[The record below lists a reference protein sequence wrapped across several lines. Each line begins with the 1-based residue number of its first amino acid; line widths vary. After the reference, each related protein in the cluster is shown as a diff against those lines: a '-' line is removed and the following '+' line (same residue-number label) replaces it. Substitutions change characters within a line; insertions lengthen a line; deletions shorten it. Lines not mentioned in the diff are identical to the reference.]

1 MTMDAKRT
9 FDLVASAAG
18 LMVLSPVFLGV
29 SIAIRAH
36 DRGPVFFRQERV
48 GKGGEI
54 FRIHKF
60 RSMKVTN
67 SGSLITSSHDDRIT
81 PVGHFLRGSK
91 LDELPQLIDVVLGD
105 MSLVGPRPE
114 VPRYVELWGE
124 QARLEILSVR
134 PGISDPAAIAFRHE
148 QEELAEVE
156 DPEQHYV
163 EVILP
168 RKVEMYRDYVTH
180 RSFLGDLA
188 VIMRTFAAIAR

>member
-1 MTMDAKRT
+1 MTMDVKRT

-18 LMVLSPVFLGV
+18 LAVLSPILLGV
-29 SIAIRAH
+29 SAAIWAH

-48 GKGGEI
+48 GKDGEI

-60 RSMKVTN
+60 RSMKAAN
-67 SGSLITSSHDDRIT
+67 SGALITSSHDDRIT
-81 PVGHFLRGSK
+81 PVGRFLRSSK

-105 MSLVGPRPE
+105 MSVVGPRPE
-114 VPRYVELWGE
+114 VPRYVELWGD
-124 QARLEILSVR
+124 QARREILSVR

-148 QEELAEVE
+148 QEELAAVE

-168 RKVEMYRDYVTH
+168 RKVEMYRDYVAH
-180 RSFLGDLA
+180 RSFFGDLA
-188 VIMRTFAAIAR
+188 IILRTFAAIAR

>member
-1 MTMDAKRT
+1 MDAKRT

>member
-1 MTMDAKRT
+1 MDVKRT

-18 LMVLSPVFLGV
+18 LAVLSPILLGV
-29 SIAIRAH
+29 SAAIWAH

-48 GKGGEI
+48 GKDGEI

-60 RSMKVTN
+60 RSMKAAN
-67 SGSLITSSHDDRIT
+67 SGALITSSHDDRIT
-81 PVGHFLRGSK
+81 PVGRFLRSSK

-105 MSLVGPRPE
+105 MSVVGPRPE
-114 VPRYVELWGE
+114 VPRYVELWGD
-124 QARLEILSVR
+124 QARREILSVR

-148 QEELAEVE
+148 QEELAAVE

-168 RKVEMYRDYVTH
+168 RKVEMYRDYVAH
-180 RSFLGDLA
+180 RSFFGDLA
-188 VIMRTFAAIAR
+188 IILRTFAAIAR